1 MTGRLEKA
9 MIAGLRGAAPAAF
22 LVMAS
27 VPAGAVV
34 SPPFQRVNEM
44 RTAINLPGLATALG
58 VPIDS
63 IVAIGPRVYRVSAG
77 PCHVDVRMEL
87 MPGIRMV
94 QRFLP
99 WAGPRICGH

>member
-1 MTGRLEKA
+1 MTGRMEKA
-9 MIAGLRGAAPAAF
+9 MIAGLRGAVPAAV
-22 LVMAS
+22 LVTAN
-27 VPAGAVV
+27 VAADAVV
-34 SPPFQRVNEM
+34 PPSFQRVYEM

-87 MPGIRMV
+87 MAGIRMV
-94 QRFLP
+94 QRFQP
-99 WAGPRICGH
+99 RAGPRICGH